1 MGLLSNP
8 KQRQKIIDAVSKYNN
23 KLCVLCYVVGVG
35 WFLALASPY
44 LNAQTYISENA
55 LLPGVV
61 GNEFHFADF
70 EVDAVLKELE
80 GELQKDKGKLPRDW
94 LYRQFRMIGLD
105 TYMQNYSIKY
115 PLHITRGQT
124 VPGQNVYAILRA
136 RRTASTEAIVM
147 STPFRPKS
155 SDLTK
160 TTGSIVLML
169 GLARHFRKQPY
180 WSKDIIFLVTDH
192 EQIGMQAWLNGYHLL
207 EADYIKPGELP
218 GRSGP
223 IQAAINLELPIG
235 FLKSFDLK
243 IQGLNGQLPNLDL
256 FNLAVRLCK
265 KEGADVT
272 LHQQINVNG
281 NEAFTLDGFQHT
293 LKTMLKMMW
302 SQAMGLPTG
311 NHGMFH
317 QYHIEALTIQGIHKK
332 KSGNIQLDIAGRIV
346 EGIFRSLNN
355 LLERFHQS
363 FFFYILPATN
373 RYVSIGMY
381 MPPFGLLCA
390 PGLIKAIALWVGAGK
405 ETNKKEVKGD
415 KEEKTESGKEEIT
428 SETYDQDREKKEEK
442 TDHQEAEEEI
452 NSEEEDEEETFHP
465 GSGILSTVPL
475 LFSSTLMGLLCS
487 MGPDLLASMSG
498 SFRMN
503 IEDGIFYGFL
513 ALFTAS
519 LIFPRMVRRK
529 TSKGK
534 KLQFDWQLLKCIGLI
549 FQSLVLFSLAL
560 MNISLAFFL
569 GVVIIPITVIVHPTS
584 NRLLLWFQKLLLL
597 LVSPAVLVYLTAVV
611 GTLQEEKFTHLT
623 TLLSKSWSNLSRGL
637 LLTLVDRD
645 FFGSWMF
652 SVFSFS
658 VLPNWLIFW
667 GIAFCEPT

>member
-1 MGLLSNP
+1 MGFLSNP

-23 KLCVLCYVVGVG
+23 KLCVLCYVAGVA

-61 GNEFHFADF
+61 GNEFHFTDF
-70 EVDAVLKELE
+70 DVNAVLKELQE
-80 GELQKDKGKLPRDW
+80 ELKKDKGKLPRDW
-94 LYRQFRMIGLD
+94 LYSQFRMIGLD

-115 PLHITRGQT
+115 PLHITRGQS

-147 STPFRPKS
+147 STPFRPKG
-155 SDLTK
+155 SDLTQ
-160 TTGSIVLML
+160 TTGGIVLML

-192 EQIGMQAWLNGYHLL
+192 EQIGMQAWLEGYHLID
-207 EADYIKPGELP
+207 ADYIKPGELP

-223 IQAAINLELPIG
+223 IQAAINLEIPSG
-235 FLKSFDLK
+235 SLKSFDLK

-256 FNLAVRLCK
+256 FNLAVKICN

-272 LHQQINVNG
+272 LHQQHNVHSNK
-281 NEAFTLDGFQHT
+281 AWTLDGFQHT

-311 NHGMFH
+311 NHGLFH
-317 QYHIEALTIQGIHKK
+317 QYHIEALTLQGIHKK
-332 KSGNIQLDIAGRIV
+332 KSGDIGLDTTGKIV

-363 FFFYILPATN
+363 FFFYILSSTN

-381 MPPFGLLCA
+381 MPPFGLICA
-390 PGLIKAIALWVGAGK
+390 PGLIKAIALWVGLGK
-405 ETNKKEVKGD
+405 ETKNKEAKGE
-415 KEEKTESGKEEIT
+415 KGEKTESGKEEVASDT
-428 SETYDQDREKKEEK
+428 NDQDREKSEEK
-442 TDHQEAEEEI
+442 TDDQEAEKEI
-452 NSEEEDEEETFHP
+452 SSDEEDEEESFHA

-487 MGPDLLASMSG
+487 MGPHLLASMSG
-498 SFRMN
+498 SFRMH

-519 LIFPRMVRRK
+519 LIFPKMVGRK

-534 KLQFDWQLLKCIGLI
+534 KLLFDWQLLKCIGLI
-549 FQSLVLFSLAL
+549 FQSLVLFSLSL

-584 NRLLLWFQKLLLL
+584 NRCLLWFQKLLLL
-597 LVSPAVLVYLTAVV
+597 LVSPAVLVYLAAMV
-611 GTLQEEKFTHLT
+611 GTLQEEKFTSLV
-623 TLLSKSWSNLSRGL
+623 TLLSKSWANLSRGL
-637 LLTLVDRD
+637 LLTLVDQY
-645 FFGSWMF
+645 FFGSWIF
-652 SVFSFS
+652 IVFSFS
-658 VLPNWLIFW
+658 VLPTWLVFW